1 MARVIESSARCWR
14 TAGAH
19 TGRRVTLTPAGKVLV
34 RHAGAILADIE
45 PATAPLTAARTG
57 VSGPLRIGAFPTAV
71 RTLLPAALVA
81 LGREHPGLELMVSEM
96 DPAVVPDAV
105 RDRRLVSAGGAGAY
119 GDGLEEDPADGCG
132 VRGDEHPAA
141 GDLGDGLHFCLGD
154 CGADA
159 QDDELDR
166 FVRVGDLL

>member
-1 MARVIESSARCWR
+1 MGSCTAQETQSVRVG
-14 TAGAH
+14 AGWLRSPNGPAWH
-19 TGRRVTLTPAGKVLV
+19 RPTGL
-34 RHAGAILADIE
+34 
-45 PATAPLTAARTG
+45 
-57 VSGPLRIGAFPTAV
+57 SGPLRIGAFPTAV

-81 LGREHPGLELMVSEM
+81 LGREHPGLELMVSGM

-105 RDRRLVSAGGAGAY
+105 RDRRLVSAGGAGAQ
-119 GDGLEEDPADGCG
+119 GDGLEEDPADGRG

-159 QDDELDR
+159 QDDDLDR
-166 FVRVGDLL
+166 LVRVSDLL